1 MHAPA
6 SPDRN
11 VSWRMPSRRIF
22 IALVSAA
29 AIAGLLARPEA
40 QQQRAAATS
49 VVVITIDGLRW
60 QEMFGGAD
68 RSYFKKEKPDEV
80 TGAERRFWRDSA
92 GARRE
97 LL

>member
-29 AIAGLLARPEA
+29 AIAGLLARTEA
-40 QQQRAAATS
+40 QQQQRAAATS

-80 TGAERRFWRDSA
+80 SAAERRFWRDHA
-92 GARRE
+92 AERRAT
-97 LL
+97 